1 MHKIPNFFRKPKT
14 QENDSVVSPTKQIL
28 TPEELEKLKN
38 KIKTEISTAEIRIQY
53 LLNRTTRPKERDP
66 NERET
71 LENDIKSLKA
81 KYAEL
86 IDPTVT
92 IYKRKKQVVEQS
104 DRASSQGPDKPNPP
118 KVAPAKSPVVTLFD
132 SIDEIEE
139 GATALPTQVK
149 QRTTECAKCHAP
161 ITLSITTDK
170 EQCRQCNIHR
180 DTRDAEEQKP
190 NTNQPLKEDQQ
201 KENIRRVDP
210 KEEVPPQPPR
220 RVHLPPTQHP
230 AQPHQQVARIGAQ
243 APTLGNIFDDDDD
256 EMALTNAAVTAWQ
269 GAVDR
274 QAEILENGLVF
285 INAQNVKKEIP
296 AFTGEIESKTAI
308 EEWFKIA
315 ERIATHAAWT
325 DEQKLRFFQERMKK
339 SAANFND
346 SLTAVDKATYAL
358 WKQALLDGLTDNTT
372 KARKKEQLKTLKQKA
387 TERVRDFKIR
397 IDDTYIIAYGVNAAT
412 SRHADVVALRNETLK
427 DVLFNGLK
435 PQIADLVWNRPNLN
449 DKTYPETVESAE
461 ECEKVVEMKK
471 ITENKDLSTAIML
484 AAKES
489 QEMSEEVNNLKL
501 LLQKLESMSVN
512 QQKAEN

>member
-1 MHKIPNFFRKPKT
+1 MHK
-14 QENDSVVSPTKQIL
+14 
-28 TPEELEKLKN
+28 
-38 KIKTEISTAEIRIQY
+38 AEIRIQY

-66 NERET
+66 EEIET

-86 IDPTVT
+86 IDPTIT

-170 EQCRQCNIHR
+170 EQCRQCNTHR
-180 DTRDAEEQKP
+180 DTRNAEEQKQ
-190 NTNQPLKEDQQ
+190 NTSQPLKENQPN
-201 KENIRRVDP
+201 ENIRRVDP

-220 RVHLPPTQHP
+220 RVHLPPTQHL

-243 APTLGNIFDDDDD
+243 APTLGNIFDDDDDD

-296 AFTGEIESKTAI
+296 AFTGEIEGKMTI

-346 SLTAVDKATYAL
+346 SLTAAEKATM
-358 WKQALLDGLTDNTT
+358 Q
-372 KARKKEQLKTLKQKA
+372 
-387 TERVRDFKIR
+387 
-397 IDDTYIIAYGVNAAT
+397 IDDTYRIAYGVNAAT

-427 DVLFNGLK
+427 DVLLNGLK

-471 ITENKDLSTAIML
+471 ITENNDLSTAIML

-489 QEMSEEVNNLKL
+489 KEMSEEVNYLKL

>member
-1 MHKIPNFFRKPKT
+1 MPTNSFTRNNVKSRQMNAANF
-14 QENDSVVSPTKQIL
+14 NDSLTAAEKATYAVWKQALLDGLTDNTTTARKKEQLKTLKQKETERVRDFKIRIDDTYRIAYGVNAATSRHADVVALRNETLKDVLLNGLKPQIADL
-28 TPEELEKLKN
+28 VWNRPNLNNKTYPETVESAEECEKVVEMK
-38 KIKTEISTAEIRIQY
+38 KIMENNDLSTAIMLAAKESKEMSEEVNNLK
-53 LLNRTTRPKERDP
+53 LLLQK
-66 NERET
+66 
-71 LENDIKSLKA
+71 LE
-81 KYAEL
+81 
-86 IDPTVT
+86 
-92 IYKRKKQVVEQS
+92 
-104 DRASSQGPDKPNPP
+104 
-118 KVAPAKSPVVTLFD
+118 
-132 SIDEIEE
+132 SI
-139 GATALPTQVK
+139 
-149 QRTTECAKCHAP
+149 
-161 ITLSITTDK
+161 
-170 EQCRQCNIHR
+170 

-220 RVHLPPTQHP
+220 QVHLPPTQHL

-256 EMALTNAAVTAWQ
+256 DEMALTNAAVTAWQ
-269 GAVDR
+269 EAVDR

-296 AFTGEIESKTAI
+296 AFTGEIEGK
-308 EEWFKIA
+308 
-315 ERIATHAAWT
+315 
-325 DEQKLRFFQERMKK
+325 M
-339 SAANFND
+339 
-346 SLTAVDKATYAL
+346 
-358 WKQALLDGLTDNTT
+358 ALLDGLTDNTT
-372 KARKKEQLKTLKQKA
+372 TARKKEQLKTLKQKE

-397 IDDTYIIAYGVNAAT
+397 IDDTYRIAYGVNAAK

-427 DVLFNGLK
+427 DVLLNGLK

-449 DKTYPETVESAE
+449 NKTYPETVESAE

-471 ITENKDLSTAIML
+471 IMENNDLSTAIML

-489 QEMSEEVNNLKL
+489 KEMSEEVNNLKL

>member
-14 QENDSVVSPTKQIL
+14 QEGDSVVSPTKQIL

-66 NERET
+66 EEIET

-149 QRTTECAKCHAP
+149 QPTTECAKCHAP

-170 EQCRQCNIHR
+170 EQCRQCNTHR
-180 DTRDAEEQKP
+180 DTRNAEEQKQ
-190 NTNQPLKEDQQ
+190 NTSQPLKENQPN
-201 KENIRRVDP
+201 ENIRRVDP

-220 RVHLPPTQHP
+220 RVHLPPTQHL

-243 APTLGNIFDDDDD
+243 APTLGNIFDDDDDD

-296 AFTGEIESKTAI
+296 AFTGEIEGKMAI
-308 EEWFKIA
+308 EE
-315 ERIATHAAWT
+315 
-325 DEQKLRFFQERMKK
+325 
-339 SAANFND
+339 
-346 SLTAVDKATYAL
+346 
-358 WKQALLDGLTDNTT
+358 
-372 KARKKEQLKTLKQKA
+372 
-387 TERVRDFKIR
+387 
-397 IDDTYIIAYGVNAAT
+397 
-412 SRHADVVALRNETLK
+412 
-427 DVLFNGLK
+427 
-435 PQIADLVWNRPNLN
+435 
-449 DKTYPETVESAE
+449 
-461 ECEKVVEMKK
+461 
-471 ITENKDLSTAIML
+471 
-484 AAKES
+484 
-489 QEMSEEVNNLKL
+489 
-501 LLQKLESMSVN
+501 
-512 QQKAEN
+512 